1 MQSAPLPDMTADE
14 FDSLAGYVKSQIGLH
29 LRPEKRALV
38 ESRLAKRVTTLGL
51 PGFMAYLDA
60 LKQNDLPDEM
70 EALSQALTTNVTAFF
85 RENHHFQTLKQVA
98 EQEFAPRL
106 ERGEQLRVWSA
117 GCSTGAE
124 PYSIAMTLRDSLSDQ
139 SLARVRILATDIDTK
154 VLAKARS
161 GVYGARETEA
171 LPQDVL
177 DRHFIR
183 EPGGHRISAQ
193 LREIVRFNPLNLIA
207 PWPMRRVFSA
217 VFCRNVVIYFDAE
230 TQARLWQRILAQV
243 EPGGHLFIGHSERL
257 DPAAMRAVT
266 STGVTTYRKS
276 QV

>member
-1 MQSAPLPDMTADE
+1 MTSAE
-14 FDSLAGYVKSQIGLH
+14 FDSLAGFVKSQIGLH

-38 ESRLAKRVTTLGL
+38 ESRLAKRVASLGL

-60 LKQNDLPDEM
+60 LKQNALPDEM

-85 RENHHFQTLKQVA
+85 RESHHFQTLKQVA
-98 EQEFAPRL
+98 ERDFALRL
-106 ERGEQLRVWSA
+106 ERGEQVRIWSA

-124 PYSIAMTLRDSLSDQ
+124 PYSIAMTLRDCLSD
-139 SLARVRILATDIDTK
+139 LALTRVRILATDIDTN

-161 GVYGARETEA
+161 GLYGARETEA
-171 LPQDVL
+171 LPQETL

-183 EPGGHRISAQ
+183 ETGGHRISAQ
-193 LREIVRFNPLNLIA
+193 LREMVRFNPLNLIA
-207 PWPMRRVFSA
+207 PWPMRRDFTA
-217 VFCRNVVIYFDAE
+217 VFCRNVVIYFDGE
-230 TQARLWQRILAQV
+230 TQARLWQRILAQI

-257 DPAAMRAVT
+257 DPAALKAVT

-276 QV
+276 